1 MGAAAL
7 LAIGPGHLMHIVPL
21 LVAVSLVYSA
31 TRHESTEEILR
42 GARHSAF
49 TFGGFL
55 VGIFAV
61 LALLS
66 WIV

>member
-1 MGAAAL
+1 MEHAAL
-7 LAIGPGHLMHIVPL
+7 LAIGPGHLMHLVPL
-21 LVAVSLVYSA
+21 LLSVSVVYAA
-31 TRHESTEEILR
+31 TRHEKTDEIRQGAYR
-42 GARHSAF
+42 GII